1 MVAAAKGS
9 IHGLRRRRG
18 VMLGALTA
26 FLLTGC
32 GASKVSQCNDLAAVV
47 NQTQAFMPEF
57 ETNIQ
62 AFSES
67 AAQVRNLDDIRAAAS
82 QYTTAV
88 DMVVA
93 NLDSLVQDLE
103 SISLQDEILI
113 QFRSDYVGVVQGFSS
128 ALTEASQAMDMVVS
142 VASEDD
148 LPATIEASQQQTVEA
163 VSAIETLSQTEAQL
177 ISDVNAYC
185 GAGQT
190 PEDTPAS
197 PADSAPEA
205 TPEAAPETAPDTP

>member
-1 MVAAAKGS
+1 MVTAATGA
-9 IHGLRRRRG
+9 IHQGRRRRG
-18 VMLGALTA
+18 AVLGALTA

-47 NQTQAFMPEF
+47 NQTQTFMPQF
-57 ETNIQ
+57 ETDIQ

-67 AAQVRNLDDIRAAAS
+67 AAQVKNLDDIKAAAS
-82 QYTTAV
+82 QYTAAV
-88 DMVVA
+88 DTVVA
-93 NLDSLVQDLE
+93 NLDTLVQDLE
-103 SISLQDEILI
+103 SISLQDETLI

-177 ISDVNAYC
+177 IADVNAYC

-190 PEDTPAS
+190 PEGTPEAES
-197 PADSAPEA
+197 EATPDSAPESAPA
-205 TPEAAPETAPDTP
+205 TP

>member
-1 MVAAAKGS
+1 
-9 IHGLRRRRG
+9 
-18 VMLGALTA
+18 
-26 FLLTGC
+26 
-32 GASKVSQCNDLAAVV
+32 LAAVV
-47 NQTQAFMPEF
+47 NQTQTFMPQF
-57 ETNIQ
+57 ETDIQ

-67 AAQVRNLDDIRAAAS
+67 AAQVKNLDDIKAAAS
-82 QYTTAV
+82 QYTAAV
-88 DMVVA
+88 DTVVA
-93 NLDSLVQDLE
+93 NLDTLVQDLE
-103 SISLQDEILI
+103 SISLQDETLI

-177 ISDVNAYC
+177 IADVNAYC

-190 PEDTPAS
+190 PEGTPEAES
-197 PADSAPEA
+197 EATPDSAPESAPA
-205 TPEAAPETAPDTP
+205 TP